1 MTRQPAAALQP
12 AADRRPVWSRGR
24 LPITALALSGLVA
37 AGALRLADRTPA
49 AHAVLLGVLVV
60 CGTPLVATTVL
71 GIARRRFAAD
81 IVAAMAITGAL
92 LLGEYFAGAVIVLMQ
107 SGGEALENVAFRRAS
122 RALEALL
129 SRAPRIGRRITP
141 AGPVDVPVEEL
152 AVGEHV
158 ALRPGDMV
166 PVDVRVLSGRSH
178 VDHSAVTGEPMPVAA
193 AAGSALPSGSI
204 NLEGALVAR
213 VEHLAP
219 DSQYQQI
226 VRLVEEARQS
236 RAPVQRLADR
246 WALWFTPLTLVMCLV
261 TWWLSR
267 DARSMLA
274 VLVVA
279 TPCPFILATPVA
291 VVAGIARAASR
302 GIIVRGGAAIEA
314 VGRVHIAVF
323 DKTGTLTTGHPSVA
337 QVQPAPGWEADEVL
351 RLAGAAEQM
360 SSHHIGQAIAGEAR
374 LRFADLPAATDFHE
388 SAGEGIEA
396 RVAGR
401 QVRVGTSHWALGN
414 GARPAGDGATRAHVA
429 VNGRPAGAILLDDPV
444 RAESRPLMDR
454 LEHLGLTRRVMLTGD
469 HPAAAGAVAQA
480 TGIAEVH
487 AGLLP
492 GDKARL
498 IGELRR
504 SQQAVL
510 MVGDGI
516 NDAPA
521 LAAASVG
528 IAMGAHAPA
537 AAAEAA
543 DIVLLVDDVSRVGDA
558 VAIGRRTRRI
568 AVQSMGAG
576 FAASFVLMIVA
587 ALGHIPPAL
596 GAVFQETIDV
606 AVILNALRAR

>member
-1 MTRQPAAALQP
+1 MRIQRSAAPPP

-24 LPITALALSGLVA
+24 LPIAVLAMCGLLA
-37 AGALRLADRTPA
+37 AGALRLAGHSPA
-49 AHAVLLGVLVV
+49 ARAVLLSVLLV
-60 CGTPLVATTVL
+60 CGTPLVGTTIV

-81 IVAAMAITGAL
+81 IVAAMAITGSL

-107 SGGEALENVAFRRAS
+107 SGGEALENVAMRHAS

-129 SRAPRIGRRITP
+129 SRAPRIGRRLTP

-152 AVGEHV
+152 AVGEQV

-166 PVDVRVLSGRSH
+166 PVDVCVVSGRSH

-193 AAGSALPSGSI
+193 AAGSALPSGAI

-213 VEHLAP
+213 VEHLAR

-246 WALWFTPLTLVMCLV
+246 WALWFTPLTVVMCLI

-267 DARSMLA
+267 DPRSVLA

-291 VVAGIARAASR
+291 MVAGIARAATR
-302 GIIVRGGAAIEA
+302 GIIVRGSAAIEA
-314 VGRVHIAVF
+314 IGRVRIAVF

-337 QVQPAPGWEADEVL
+337 QVYPAPGWEADEVL
-351 RLAGAAEQM
+351 RLAGASEQL
-360 SSHHIGQAIAGEAR
+360 SSHHVGQAIAGAAR
-374 LRFADLPAATDFHE
+374 QRFAALPVATDFRE

-396 RVAGR
+396 RIDGR
-401 QVRVGTSHWALGN
+401 EVRVGTTRWAFGN
-414 GARPAGDGATRAHVA
+414 GTPAAGDGATRAHVA
-429 VNGRPAGAILLDDPV
+429 VNGRNAGAILLHDRV
-444 RAESRPLMDR
+444 RDESRPLLER
-454 LEHLGLTRRVMLTGD
+454 LARLGVVRRVMLTGD
-469 HPAAAGAVAQA
+469 HPAAAEAVAQA
-480 TGIAEVH
+480 VGMTEVH

-492 GDKARL
+492 GDKVRL

-504 SQQAVL
+504 SGQGVL

-558 VAIGRRTRRI
+558 VTIGRRTRRI
-568 AVQSMGAG
+568 AVQSMGVG

-587 ALGHIPPAL
+587 ALGQIPPAL
-596 GAVFQETIDV
+596 GAVFQEAIDI